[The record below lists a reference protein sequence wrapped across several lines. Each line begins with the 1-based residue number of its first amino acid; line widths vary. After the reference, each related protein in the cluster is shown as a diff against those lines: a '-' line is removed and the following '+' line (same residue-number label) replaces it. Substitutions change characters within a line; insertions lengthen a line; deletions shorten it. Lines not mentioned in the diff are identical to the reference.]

1 MKALSLLKEIQSL
14 YFTDTDEVK
23 NNAEVTLETIID
35 LKIKLINVELEEG
48 FTAQTETIE
57 SYINALENSFQ

>member
-1 MKALSLLKEIQSL
+1 MNALSLLKEIQSL

-23 NNAEVTLETIID
+23 SATEITIETIID

>member
-1 MKALSLLKEIQSL
+1 MNALSLLKEIQSL

-23 NNAEVTLETIID
+23 SATEITIETIID
-35 LKIKLINVELEEG
+35 LKIKLIKVELEEG

-57 SYINALENSFQ
+57 SYINSLENSFQ

>member
-1 MKALSLLKEIQSL
+1 MNALSLLKEIQSL
-14 YFTDTDEVK
+14 YFTDSDEVK
-23 NNAEVTLETIID
+23 NATEITIETIID

>member
-1 MKALSLLKEIQSL
+1 MNALSLLKEIQSL

-23 NNAEVTLETIID
+23 SATEITIETIID
-35 LKIKLINVELEEG
+35 LKIKLIKVELEEG

>member
-1 MKALSLLKEIQSL
+1 MNALSLLKEIQSL

-23 NNAEVTLETIID
+23 NNVKVTTETVID

-57 SYINALENSFQ
+57 SYINSLENSFQ

>member
-1 MKALSLLKEIQSL
+1 MNALSLLKEIQSS

-23 NNAEVTLETIID
+23 NNVKVTTETVID

-48 FTAQTETIE
+48 FSAQTETIE
-57 SYINALENSFQ
+57 SYIDVLELHVP